1 MNEEI
6 NETAA
11 RICDSAQT
19 FEKVSSLARIVA
31 EMIVRTHWDACAFGF
46 EAKPWGVVF
55 HCGNSEQ
62 NLSGYNFG
70 YQVNLVCN
78 VIEKAGLYE

>member
-31 EMIVRTHWDACAFGF
+31 EMIVRTH
-46 EAKPWGVVF
+46 
-55 HCGNSEQ
+55 
-62 NLSGYNFG
+62 
-70 YQVNLVCN
+70 
-78 VIEKAGLYE
+78 

>member
-1 MNEEI
+1 MNQEI

-19 FEKVSSLARIVA
+19 LENVSSLARIVA
-31 EMIVRTHWDACAFGF
+31 EMILRTRWDVCAFRF
-46 EAKPWGVVF
+46 ESTPWGVVF
-55 HCGNSEQ
+55 HCGDSEQ

-70 YQVNLVCN
+70 YQVNLVCK
-78 VIEKAGLYE
+78 VIEKSGLYE

>member
-1 MNEEI
+1 MNQEI

-19 FEKVSSLARIVA
+19 FENVSSLARIVA
-31 EMIVRTHWDACAFGF
+31 EMILRTRWDVCAFRF
-46 EAKPWGVVF
+46 ESTPWGVVF
-55 HCGNSEQ
+55 RCGNSEQ

-70 YQVNLVCN
+70 YQVNLVCK
-78 VIEKAGLYE
+78 VIEKSGLYE

>member
-1 MNEEI
+1 MNQEI

-11 RICDSAQT
+11 RICDSART
-19 FEKVSSLARIVA
+19 FENVSSLARIVA
-31 EMIVRTHWDACAFGF
+31 EMILRTRWDVCAFRF
-46 EAKPWGVVF
+46 ESTPWGVVF

-70 YQVNLVCN
+70 YQVNLVCK
-78 VIEKAGLYE
+78 VIEKSGLYE

>member
-1 MNEEI
+1 MNQEI

-19 FEKVSSLARIVA
+19 FENVSSLARIVA
-31 EMIVRTHWDACAFGF
+31 EMILRTRWDVCAFRF
-46 EAKPWGVVF
+46 ESTPCGVVF

-70 YQVNLVCN
+70 YQVNLVCK
-78 VIEKAGLYE
+78 VIEKSGLYE